1 MKTLFIRCD
10 TKSFYQGRV
19 ELRAVNLKRVA
30 DIDRLVFCVFDRD
43 ALSHTV
49 QMRRVNVEHVA
60 HNGESLCYAF
70 CFTSADYVD
79 VALTDKESERLAHV
93 RNNRFFTE
101 TLKRVEV
108 ELSLTIEQA
117 PKQRQ
122 TLEAYTVE
130 ELLAHLRQRLNAKI
144 TVEL

>member
-43 ALSHTV
+43 ALSRTV
-49 QMRRVNVEHVA
+49 QMRRVSIEHVE

-70 CFTSADYVD
+70 CFADTDCVE
-79 VALTDKESERLAHV
+79 VVLTDKENERLAHV

-101 TLKRVEV
+101 TLKSVEV
-108 ELSLTIEQA
+108 ELSLTVDQSTK
-117 PKQRQ
+117 PRQ

-130 ELLAHLRQRLNAKI
+130 ELLAHLRQCLNAKI